1 MSVSVGPGLSIAV
14 LGLGRVGTTTAACLA
29 EAGHRVHGI
38 DTDPDKVAALAAG
51 RSPVVEPGVEELLRR
66 AARAGSVSAG
76 PSLEA
81 VLDRLDLALVC
92 VGTPAGSDGRLDYR
106 ALVDVLRQLGR
117 GLRRRDRSRP
127 PLLVAI
133 RSTLAPGTMD
143 GLVLPTLATEAGTS
157 PGERFEAV
165 FNPEFL
171 REGSALLDHRSP
183 SRIVLGERVRGAARR
198 LLGIYE
204 GIDAPWFEVP
214 FRLAESIKLLDNGF
228 HALKVAFANEMGR
241 LALAAGV
248 APELLAEA
256 FLADRRLNLSTAYL
270 RPGGAYGGP
279 CLPKD
284 LAALLAFGRD
294 AGLELPL
301 LAAARRSNARHLDFI
316 LRRIRA
322 ILPPPGPILLLGLT
336 FKTGTDDLRDSPNLA
351 LAERLLRAGY
361 DLEVV
366 DPDLDPGRLSG
377 ANFAIAAAHHELL
390 RRRLTTDLEGAA
402 RRARLVVVAK
412 TLPGLAGRLPDE
424 LPVVDI
430 PRLRLP

>member
-1 MSVSVGPGLSIAV
+1 MSVTVEPGLSIAV
-14 LGLGRVGTTTAACLA
+14 LGLGHVGTTTAACLA

-38 DTDPDKVAALAAG
+38 DVDPDKVAALAAG
-51 RSPVVEPGVEELLRR
+51 RSPVVEPGVDELLRR
-66 AARAGSVSAG
+66 AARAGLLRAGTSVD
-76 PSLEA
+76 A

-92 VGTPAGSDGRLDYR
+92 VGTPAGADGHLDYR
-106 ALVDVLRQLGR
+106 ALLDVLRQLGR
-117 GLRRRDRSRP
+117 GLRRRDRARP

-143 GLVLPTLATEAGTS
+143 GLVLPTLAAEAETA
-157 PGERFEAV
+157 PGERFEAA

-198 LLGIYE
+198 LLGIYD
-204 GIDAPWFEVP
+204 GIDAPWFEAP
-214 FRLAESIKLLDNGF
+214 FRLAESVKLLDNGF

-241 LALAAGV
+241 VALAAGV
-248 APELLAEA
+248 MPELLAEP
-256 FLADRRLNLSTAYL
+256 FLADQRLNLSAAYL

-284 LAALLAFGRD
+284 LAAILAFGRD

-301 LAAARRSNARHLDFI
+301 LAAVRRSNARHLDFI
-316 LRRIRA
+316 LRRILA
-322 ILPPPGPILLLGLT
+322 TLPPPGPLLMLGLT
-336 FKTGTDDLRDSPNLA
+336 FKAGTDDLRDSPNLA

-366 DPDLDPGRLSG
+366 DPDLDPERLIG
-377 ANFAIAAAHHELL
+377 ANFAIAAAHHEIL
-390 RRRLTTDLEGAA
+390 RRRLTADLEGAA

-412 TLPGLAGRLPDE
+412 TLPGLVGRLPGD